1 MNQYTALAG
10 DTFGNRRNW
19 IMLALVYLG
28 IHVAYSPV
36 AEASLV
42 LGVCVLVMG
51 LMKVNYAIGITI
63 ALYYLIPSD
72 IVAYMFVKSPFGS
85 FPVYILLMLLFILD
99 GMFKRNRFCFLV
111 DRSEFLVYCSLII
124 LTILQGILCIYFSSN
139 VILSNTVK
147 FAFQTVGMLFMVKFQ
162 SIQQKELTRIMRF
175 IGFMTLVTVAI
186 AALELTGSVNPYK
199 IYGDEQLT
207 EWIDWAAQTATS
219 WRTKST
225 FGNPLVFSSTL
236 CISLGATDYLRKNG
250 KVFEAICS
258 MLVIALGMVMT
269 GSRSSIIIMAA
280 FLIYSVI
287 DSEVK
292 YKFYVICGIIIGAV
306 VGLNFADLSVIGYR
320 FTHISG
326 TTSLTHRY
334 TAYGVFWN
342 AFSRY
347 FLLGS
352 GLGNSYH
359 VLSDFVEGAF
369 SVNTFD
375 NSFMDYSLAV
385 GSIGLILTVI
395 SLWNAIKLCKYPH
408 VFFSKSVLF
417 LMLGLSFFLNVTK
430 YQSLW
435 GMMWVFIALNMYATP
450 NIEESGKAN

>member
-1 MNQYTALAG
+1 MNQYTTLAG
-10 DTFGNRRNW
+10 DTFSNRRNW
-19 IMLALVYLG
+19 LMPVLVYLG
-28 IHVAYSPV
+28 IYVAYSPV
-36 AEASLV
+36 VEASLV
-42 LGVCVLVMG
+42 LGICFLVMG
-51 LMKVNYAIGITI
+51 LMKVNYAIGIII

-72 IVAYMFVKSPFGS
+72 IVAYMFVKSLFGS

-99 GMFKRNRFCFLV
+99 GMFKCNRFYFLV
-111 DRSEFLVYCSLII
+111 DRSEFLVYCPLII
-124 LTILQGILCIYFSSN
+124 LAILQGILCIHFSSN

-162 SIQQKELTRIMRF
+162 NIQQKELTQIMRF
-175 IGFMTLVTVAI
+175 ISFMTLVTVII

-207 EWIDWAAQTATS
+207 EWIDWAAQTSTS

-236 CISLGATDYLRKNG
+236 CISLGAADYLRKNG
-250 KVFEAICS
+250 KVVEFICS

-280 FLIYSVI
+280 FLIYSII

-292 YKFYVICGIIIGAV
+292 YKFYVICGIIIGV
-306 VGLNFADLSVIGYR
+306 VAGLNFADLSVIGYR

-334 TAYGVFWN
+334 AAYSVFWN
-342 AFSRY
+342 SFSRY

-359 VLSDFVEGAF
+359 VLSAFVEGVF

-385 GSIGLILTVI
+385 GSLGLILTVI
-395 SLWNAIKLCKYPH
+395 SLWNAIKLCKYSH
-408 VFFSKSVLF
+408 IFLKSVLF

-450 NIEESGKAN
+450 DIEESGKMN